1 MIDAAVRA
9 VTSLGD
15 RLAGSRL
22 SILIFHRVLPQPDP
36 IFPGEMYASRFDG
49 LCGFL
54 ARNFRV
60 LGFSQALR
68 LRREGRLPNR
78 AVVITFDDGYA
89 DNAEFAMPLL
99 RRHGLTATFFV
110 ASGFLDG
117 GRMWNDTVVESI
129 RRSSCDSLDLD
140 CLGLHSISLRSLVD
154 RRQAIDL
161 VLTRVKHETFECRAS
176 MVEQVWTACD
186 SPILPNDLMMST
198 HQLRALHAAG
208 MEIGGHTV
216 NHPILATLSDAD
228 ARREIQQC
236 RQTLQGL
243 IGASVDTFAYPNGR
257 PTADYERR
265 HVDMV
270 AEAGFTG
277 AVTTAAGVAGAESNH
292 FELPRYTPWN
302 RTELAWALR
311 FVAARLRS
319 PDPRSVLQVPS

>member
-1 MIDAAVRA
+1 
-9 VTSLGD
+9 
-15 RLAGSRL
+15 
-22 SILIFHRVLPQPDP
+22 
-36 IFPGEMYASRFDG
+36 
-49 LCGFL
+49 
-54 ARNFRV
+54 
-60 LGFSQALR
+60 
-68 LRREGRLPNR
+68 
-78 AVVITFDDGYA
+78 
-89 DNAEFAMPLL
+89 
-99 RRHGLTATFFV
+99 
-110 ASGFLDG
+110 
-117 GRMWNDTVVESI
+117 
-129 RRSSCDSLDLD
+129 
-140 CLGLHSISLRSLVD
+140 
-154 RRQAIDL
+154 
-161 VLTRVKHETFECRAS
+161 

-277 AVTTAAGVAGAESNH
+277 AVTTAVGVAGAESNH